1 MVCFFLSFFFSS
13 VTPCNWIGLFRYWTL
28 TERFEHTSGVI
39 LVNFLYFWPI
49 PSSIRLHVSTI
60 LLHGHNSNYLFS
72 VQCPFYNI
80 FFRKEKKINNKKR
93 STISIPRKFSPSI
106 VSPLPPIFFLNQLW
120 HNFTYWI
127 ILSLFFND

>member
-1 MVCFFLSFFFSS
+1 MVCFFLSFFWFSS

-60 LLHGHNSNYLFS
+60 LLQSHNSNYLFS

-80 FFRKEKKINNKKR
+80 FFRKEKQINNKKR
-93 STISIPRKFSPSI
+93 STISIHFNPQKILSI
-106 VSPLPPIFFLNQLW
+106 HRIPPPPHFFFQISND
-120 HNFTYWI
+120 I
-127 ILSLFFND
+127 ILHIGSF

>member
-60 LLHGHNSNYLFS
+60 LLHGHNSNYRGIS
-72 VQCPFYNI
+72 SQCNVPFIIYS
-80 FFRKEKKINNKKR
+80 FEKKKK
-93 STISIPRKFSPSI
+93 STTKNDQPFQSPENSLHPSYPPSPPFFFKIS
-106 VSPLPPIFFLNQLW
+106 ND
-120 HNFTYWI
+120 I
-127 ILSLFFND
+127 ILHIGSF

>member
-1 MVCFFLSFFFSS
+1 MRKEKLKRWFVFFSLFFFSS

-80 FFRKEKKINNKKR
+80 FFWKEKKINNKKQ
-93 STISIPRKFSPSI
+93 STISIHFNPQK
-106 VSPLPPIFFLNQLW
+106 
-120 HNFTYWI
+120 
-127 ILSLFFND
+127 ILSIQSYPPSPPFFFFKSVMT

>member
-1 MVCFFLSFFFSS
+1 MVFFFLSFFFSS
-13 VTPCNWIGLFRYWTL
+13 VTPCNWKGLFRYWTL

-93 STISIPRKFSPSI
+93 STISIHFNPQENSLHPSYPPSP
-106 VSPLPPIFFLNQLW
+106 PFFFKISND
-120 HNFTYWI
+120 I
-127 ILSLFFND
+127 ILHIGSF

>member
-1 MVCFFLSFFFSS
+1 MVCFFLSFFLFSS

-106 VSPLPPIFFLNQLW
+106 VSPLPPFFFKISND
-120 HNFTYWI
+120 I
-127 ILSLFFND
+127 ILHIGSF

>member
-1 MVCFFLSFFFSS
+1 MFFSLFFFFSS

-93 STISIPRKFSPSI
+93 STISIHFNPQENSLHPSYPPSP
-106 VSPLPPIFFLNQLW
+106 PFFFKISND
-120 HNFTYWI
+120 I
-127 ILSLFFND
+127 ILHIGSF